1 MQYIPVKTFDSY
13 ITAHIWLNKLLNENI
28 DCYLKDEY
36 TVTID
41 PILSNAVGG
50 IKLCVN
56 DSQLQQAQKL
66 IFQYEQENKQIQKC
80 PKCGSL
86 NVQYIV
92 QPNKP
97 SNWQLALVSWILG
110 SYAIGGKQVYHCYDC
125 GYEFD
130 EIPVNDNEAIQ

>member
-1 MQYIPVKTFDSY
+1 MQYIPLKTFDSY
-13 ITAHIWLNKLLNENI
+13 ITANMWKGRLSEEGI

-56 DSQLQQAQKL
+56 DSQLETASVLIAAYEEENRQAQK
-66 IFQYEQENKQIQKC
+66 C
-80 PKCGSL
+80 PRCNSL
-86 NVQYIV
+86 NVQYIS
-92 QPNKP
+92 QPGQA
-97 SNWQLALVSWILG
+97 SNWLLAIVSWAF
-110 SYAIGGKQVYHCYDC
+110 SNYALSGKQVYHCFGC

-130 EIPVNDNEAIQ
+130 EIRETAVENV

>member
-13 ITAHIWLNKLLNENI
+13 ITANMWLGRLMDQGI
-28 DCYLKDEY
+28 DCYLKDAF

-56 DSQLQQAQKL
+56 DSQFEAAATLINQFEEENRQAQK
-66 IFQYEQENKQIQKC
+66 C
-80 PKCGSL
+80 PHCNSL

-92 QPNKP
+92 QPGKA
-97 SNWQLALVSWILG
+97 SNWLLAILTWLFG
-110 SYAIGGKQVYHCYDC
+110 NYAIAGKQVYHCYDC

-130 EIPVNDNEAIQ
+130 EINTNDLENK